1 MATRSRTT
9 SQTQSP
15 FDQGYVEPQLPPATS
30 VEYGKVSLERVTQL
44 LLGLLSQ
51 VKRLEQ
57 EIAKIKEAGVETR
70 TNVKNISQTVD
81 VVKDG
86 LRTLQLQGPRTPEGP
101 QPKAMEE
108 TPRPIP
114 KVEPTGTTS
123 RVPFWEE
130 APRAIPGLAQP
141 TPRRIAPP
149 RVLSPPLSPHLQSP
163 IGASAPPPPA
173 PIAAYP
179 APVKVDHPDAYTGK
193 IGSEAKQWL
202 TRMLAWTRLNSCM
215 FPTDQ
220 EVLSFLLMNMKDSAG
235 AWAHPHLDQLG
246 SHQAIIQ
253 TVEGFKSEF
262 LAAFGN
268 PDATRAA
275 ERKIT
280 TLTQSGTCAD
290 YITKFRTLA
299 MELDWNNAAL
309 RGQFARGL
317 HWENAALVIDNA
329 LRKERASHPPRD
341 NKPSRPSNPTRG
353 TSTGQVTSGS
363 KKLSNDPNFVSEEE
377 QNRRC
382 AAGACIKCGKM
393 GHKFAECC
401 TGWKATPVED
411 KGKAKETAKIGKDSK
426 YQLGK
431 DNNRISPLFTI
442 SIKPEKQAEHLEVLI
457 DSGATSLFLHPC
469 TAESLCLPL
478 IDLPSPR
485 TVTML
490 DGLSPQARKI
500 WKKANLTF
508 SLDGKKMTKTFLI
521 CNTGSHAA
529 ILGLKWLDAHNP
541 EIDWN
546 AQTLSF
552 PHTPPEHVAIAKE
565 EEADQKPLEGV
576 PLEYHQYAKVFGE
589 EEFNKL
595 PPHRHY
601 NIGIELTEEGPL
613 NLPLY
618 SMTDAESATL
628 KDWLRDEL
636 KMGKIRPSKSSI
648 SSLVMFVPKKDGSRC
663 LVVDYRRLNN
673 RTKKNVYP
681 LPRPDNLMAQLRGTK
696 VFTKLDLRWGYNNIR
711 VKEGDK
717 WKTVFRTKYGLYE
730 SLVMT
735 FGLTNAP
742 ASFQHFMNDLF
753 KDLLDVCVIIYLDD
767 ILIYSKDDA
776 THTQH
781 VHKVLHRLM
790 ENQLFCKASKCTF
803 HVTSVEY
810 LGIIVLDKG
819 FSLDKLKIQ
828 AVQEW
833 PTPTRVKEVQL
844 FLGFANFL
852 RRFVANFSHM
862 ARPLHNL
869 VKKDTP
875 WKWDTKEQEAFQ
887 GLKDAITNAPVL
899 CHADP
904 SKPYF
909 LETDASGAAL
919 GSILSQQQGDGRLHP
934 LGFLSE
940 SFKGAEQNYNTHD
953 KELLAIIRSFEYW
966 RIFLEGTLHPVTV
979 FTDHRNLEYW
989 KESRTFNRR
998 HARWHL
1004 LLAGYN
1010 FQIVYCPGKQSGKPD
1025 ALSRRLDHADIPPAN
1040 QTMLPNPV
1048 FANVALVI
1056 PKKELQRQIK
1066 ASLDQ
1071 DESLEEI
1078 LQFLQNESKAPPS
1091 IKKAFK
1097 DYKMEAGLLF
1107 YQGRIVVPD
1116 VGTLRTELLCIFHD
1130 SPLAGH
1136 PGRQQTLELIC
1147 RNYYWPGICADTY
1160 WHVDSCKTCQRI
1172 CKPKYASIPPQ
1183 PLELPSR
1190 PWQHISY
1197 DMIVDLPKDGNF
1209 NSILV
1214 IVNSFTKYGIF
1225 IKYSKKLKAPELA
1238 DLFLENVWK
1247 RHGMP
1252 EKTISDRGR
1261 VFNNKFLQALYKR
1274 LGIDP
1279 HYSSAYHPQSDGQTE
1294 QVNPSIEHFLRAYS
1308 GINQRD
1314 WTKWLPMAEFAY
1326 NNAVHSSTE
1335 KTPFKALYGWEPTL
1349 TPLNVPT
1356 DVPEADNLAQ
1366 AMEAQW
1372 KEVESA
1378 LQQSKQR
1385 MVAGEDRNPVEFKIG
1400 EEAWLDA
1407 KNINLK
1413 TLSPKLTKQRLGPF
1427 KVIEKIS
1434 DHAYQ
1439 LELPPTMRIHN
1450 VFYVGLLS
1458 KVKKD
1463 KKRTFENCPPPVT
1476 IDGEEEY
1483 EVEGITDAE
1492 ERNGEWFFR
1501 VKWKGYG
1508 KILEKY
1514 KKDMKKKVL
1523 SAAKA
1528 LRGGADTLLELQN
1541 AALVINNA
1549 LCKERTSHPP
1559 RDNKPS
1565 KETNPARGTSTGQTT
1580 ARSRKLSNNPN
1591 FVLEEER
1598 NCCRTAGACI
1608 KCSKMGHKFAECCT
1622 GWKATPVEDKGKA
1635 KETAKDPKDSG
1646 LMLEIC
1652 NISVSKNAP
1661 LFTISIQPEKK
1672 AEKLEALIDSGA
1684 TSLFLHPCTA
1694 KTLCLPL
1701 IDLPQPCTVT
1711 MLNGSSPQARK
1722 SWKKAQLTFLLDGKH
1737 MTETF
1742 LICNTGSHT
1751 AILGIKWLEHH
1762 NLEIDWNSQTLSF
1775 PHAPLEHMAIAEEEE
1790 ADKNPLEGVPS
1801 KYHQYA
1807 KVFGEEEFNKLPPIG
1822 ITTVG

>member
-1 MATRSRTT
+1 MEPALPPTT
-9 SQTQSP
+9 S
-15 FDQGYVEPQLPPATS
+15 VK
-30 VEYGKVSLERVTQL
+30 YGKVSLEQVTWL
-44 LLGLLSQ
+44 LLGLLGQ
-51 VKRLEQ
+51 VKCLEQ
-57 EIAKIKEAGVETR
+57 EIAKIKEARIKTR
-70 TNVKNISQTVD
+70 TNVKNISQAID

-86 LRTLQLQGPRTPEGP
+86 LRSIQSHGPCTPKGP
-101 QPKAMEE
+101 QTKAVEE
-108 TPRPIP
+108 TPRPLP
-114 KVEPTGTTS
+114 KTKPIGS
-123 RVPFWEE
+123 ASGVPFWSE
-130 APRAIPGLAQP
+130 APKVLPGLAQP
-141 TPRRIAPP
+141 TPRRVAPP
-149 RVLSPPLSPHLQSP
+149 QVPSPPTSPRLQSL
-163 IGASAPPPPA
+163 IGAPAPLPPA
-173 PIAAYP
+173 PAAHYP
-179 APVKVDHPDAYTGK
+179 APVKVDHPNAYTGK
-193 IGSEAKQWL
+193 IGSKAKQWL
-202 TRMLAWTRLNSCM
+202 TRMLAWTRLNSRM
-215 FPTDQ
+215 FPTNQ

-253 TVEGFKSEF
+253 TVEGFKIEF
-262 LAAFGN
+262 LAAFGD

-275 ERKIT
+275 KQKIT

-317 HWENAALVIDNA
+317 HWEVSQQIATREHRPCTLLELQNAALVINNA

-341 NKPSRPSNPTRG
+341 NKSSKRSNPPRG

-363 KKLSNDPNFVSEEE
+363 KKLSDDPNFVLEEE
-377 QNRRC
+377 QNRRR

-393 GHKFAECC
+393 GHKFAECR
-401 TGWKATPVED
+401 TGWKATPIKD

-431 DNNRISPLFTI
+431 DKNRISLLFTI
-442 SIKPEKQAEHLEVLI
+442 SIKPEKQADHLEVLI
-457 DSGATSLFLHPC
+457 DSGATSSFLHPC
-469 TAESLCLPL
+469 TAEALRLPL
-478 IDLPSPR
+478 IDLPTPR

-490 DGLSPQARKI
+490 DGSSPQAGKI
-500 WKKANLTF
+500 WKKAILTF
-508 SLDGKKMTKTFLI
+508 SFDGKQMTETFLI

-529 ILGLKWLDAHNP
+529 ILGLKWLDAHNL

-546 AQTLSF
+546 LRTLSF
-552 PHTPPEHVAIAKE
+552 PHTPPEQVTIAKE
-565 EEADQKPLEGV
+565 EEADKDPLEGV
-576 PLEYHQYAKVFGE
+576 PPEYHQYAKVFGE

-595 PPHRHY
+595 PLHRHY
-601 NIGIELTEEGPL
+601 NIGIKLTEEGPL
-613 NLPLY
+613 NSPLY

-636 KMGKIRPSKSSI
+636 KAGKIQPSKSSI
-648 SSLVMFVPKKDGSRC
+648 SSPVMFVPKKDGSCR
-663 LVVDYRRLNN
+663 LVVDYCCLNN
-673 RTKKNVYP
+673 WTKKNVYP
-681 LPRPDNLMAQLRGTK
+681 LPRPDDLMAQLCGAK
-696 VFTKLDLRWGYNNIR
+696 VFTKLDLRWGYNNVR

-717 WKTVFRTKYGLYE
+717 WKTAFQTKYGLYK

-742 ASFQHFMNDLF
+742 AAFQHFMNKLF

-776 THTQH
+776 SHTRH
-781 VHKVLHRLM
+781 VHEVLRRLM
-790 ENQLFCKASKCTF
+790 ENQLFCKALKCTF

-833 PTPTRVKEVQL
+833 PIPTKIKEVQS

-852 RRFVANFSHM
+852 HQFVANFSHV

-904 SKPYF
+904 TKPYF

-919 GSILSQQQGDGRLHP
+919 GSILSQQQEDGCLHP

-940 SFKGAEQNYNTHD
+940 SFKGAKQNYNTHN
-953 KELLAIIRSFEYW
+953 KELLAIICSFEYW
-966 RIFLEGTLHPVTV
+966 RIFLEGTLYPITV
-979 FTDHRNLEYW
+979 FTNHCNLEYW
-989 KESRTFNRR
+989 KESRTFNCR

-1010 FQIVYCPGKQSGKPD
+1010 FQIVYRPGKQSGKPN
-1025 ALSRRLDHADIPPAN
+1025 ALSQQSDHADIPPAN
-1040 QTMLPNPV
+1040 QTMLPNPI
-1048 FANVALVI
+1048 FANVALVT
-1056 PKKELQRQIK
+1056 PEKELQRQIK
-1066 ASLDQ
+1066 GTLDQ
-1071 DESLEEI
+1071 DKLLEEI

-1091 IKKAFK
+1091 IKRAFK

-1107 YQGRIVVPD
+1107 YQGQIVVPD
-1116 VGTLRTELLCIFHD
+1116 VRTLRTELLCIFHD

-1147 RNYYWPGICADTY
+1147 RNYYWPGIRANTY
-1160 WHVDSCKTCQRI
+1160 WHMDSCKTCQRI

-1197 DMIVDLPKDGNF
+1197 DMIVDLPKDRIF

-1214 IVNSFTKYGIF
+1214 IVDSFTKYGIF
-1225 IKYSKKLKAPELA
+1225 IKCSKKLKAPKLA

-1252 EKTISDRGR
+1252 ERTILDRGR
-1261 VFNNKFLQALYKR
+1261 IFNNKFLKALYKR

-1294 QVNPSIEHFLRAYS
+1294 QVNPSIKHFLRAYS

-1326 NNAVHSSTE
+1326 NNAVHSSTR

-1349 TPLNVPT
+1349 TPSNVPT

-1366 AMEAQW
+1366 TMEAQW

-1378 LQQSKQR
+1378 LRQSKQR
-1385 MVAGEDRNPVEFKIG
+1385 MVAGEDGNPVEFKIG
-1400 EEAWLDA
+1400 EEAWLDS
-1407 KNINLK
+1407 KNVKLK

-1427 KVIEKIS
+1427 KVIKKIS
-1434 DHAYQ
+1434 NRAYR

-1458 KVKKD
+1458 KVKRD
-1463 KKRTFENCPPPVT
+1463 KKRTFKNCPPPVT

-1483 EVEGITDAE
+1483 EVEGITDAK
-1492 ERNGEWFFR
+1492 ERNGEWFFQ

-1508 KILEKY
+1508 SEENTWEPQENLKNAKKFLEKY
-1514 KKDMKKKVL
+1514 KKDMKKKAL

-1528 LRGGADTLLELQN
+1528 LRGGA
-1541 AALVINNA
+1541 
-1549 LCKERTSHPP
+1549 
-1559 RDNKPS
+1559 
-1565 KETNPARGTSTGQTT
+1565 
-1580 ARSRKLSNNPN
+1580 
-1591 FVLEEER
+1591 VL
-1598 NCCRTAGACI
+1598 
-1608 KCSKMGHKFAECCT
+1608 
-1622 GWKATPVEDKGKA
+1622 
-1635 KETAKDPKDSG
+1635 
-1646 LMLEIC
+1646 
-1652 NISVSKNAP
+1652 
-1661 LFTISIQPEKK
+1661 
-1672 AEKLEALIDSGA
+1672 
-1684 TSLFLHPCTA
+1684 
-1694 KTLCLPL
+1694 
-1701 IDLPQPCTVT
+1701 
-1711 MLNGSSPQARK
+1711 
-1722 SWKKAQLTFLLDGKH
+1722 
-1737 MTETF
+1737 
-1742 LICNTGSHT
+1742 
-1751 AILGIKWLEHH
+1751 
-1762 NLEIDWNSQTLSF
+1762 
-1775 PHAPLEHMAIAEEEE
+1775 
-1790 ADKNPLEGVPS
+1790 
-1801 KYHQYA
+1801 
-1807 KVFGEEEFNKLPPIG
+1807 
-1822 ITTVG
+1822 